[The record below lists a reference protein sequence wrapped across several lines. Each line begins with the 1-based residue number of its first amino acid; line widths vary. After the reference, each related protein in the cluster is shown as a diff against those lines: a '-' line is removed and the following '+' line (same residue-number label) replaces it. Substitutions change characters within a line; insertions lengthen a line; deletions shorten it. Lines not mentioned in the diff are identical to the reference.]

1 MITLLAFLV
10 ALGLLITIHE
20 YGHYR
25 VARACGVK
33 VLKFSVG
40 FGKPL
45 WSWTSPRSGT
55 EYAVAALPLGGFVR
69 MLDEREAPVD
79 EAQRHLAFNTQPVW
93 KRIAIVAA
101 GPLANLLLAILIYSG
116 LAWYGMAEISPVI
129 AQPQA
134 GSVAERAGLRSG
146 DRIHSLRWLD
156 DDGDAAEPVRSF
168 GTLQWE
174 LTQAALQGRDVE
186 LQASHGKDTAVR
198 SHVLHLQQAGLTDVD
213 AQTLERIGIAAP
225 YMPAVVGELA
235 PGQPAALAGLRAG
248 DRVQRV
254 NGLVVEDAAQLRR
267 MVREDTSGKPQRWQ
281 ISRAGQLLE
290 LQVTPLA
297 VEQGGV
303 RIGRI
308 GAYLGSPPEMV
319 TVRLGLLDGLQHGM
333 ARTWDMAAFS
343 LRMLGRMVTGDASL
357 KNLSGPISIADYA
370 GRSARA
376 GISSYIAFL
385 ALISVS
391 LGVLNLLPIPVLDG
405 GHLMYYLWEAA
416 TGRAVPDA
424 FVQRLQQIGMAIL
437 IGLMGIALFND
448 LTRVLGA

>member
-69 MLDEREAPVD
+69 MLDEREAPVPVD
-79 EAQRHLAFNTQPVW
+79 QRHLAFNTQPVW

-101 GPLANLLLAILIYSG
+101 GPLANLLLAVLIYSG
-116 LAWYGMAEISPVI
+116 LAWYGMSEVSPVI
-129 AQPQA
+129 AQPA
-134 GSVAERAGLRSG
+134 PGSLADQAGLRSG
-146 DRIHSLRWLD
+146 DRIVSLRWLND
-156 DDGDAAEPVRSF
+156 EAEEAQPVRSL

-186 LQASHGKDTAVR
+186 LQASHGSDATR
-198 SHVLHLQQAGLTDVD
+198 SHVLALQQAGLSDVD
-213 AQTLERIGIAAP
+213 AQTLERIGLAAP
-225 YMPAVVGELA
+225 FMPAMVGELA
-235 PGQPAALAGLRAG
+235 PGDPADRAGLRTG
-248 DRVQRV
+248 DRVLRV
-254 NGLVVEDAAQLRR
+254 DDEPIEDAAQLRR
-267 MVREDTSGKPQRWQ
+267 LVRAETGGKAQRWQ
-281 ISRAGQLLE
+281 VSRNGETLDIE
-290 LQVTPLA
+290 VTPET
-297 VEQGGV
+297 VQQEGV
-303 RIGRI
+303 TIGRI
-308 GAYLGSPPEMV
+308 GAFLGAPPEMT
-319 TVRLGLLDGLQHGM
+319 TVRLGAFDGMQHGM
-333 ARTWDMAAFS
+333 QRTWDMAAFS
-343 LRMLGRMVTGDASL
+343 LRMLGRMVMGDASL

-376 GISSYIAFL
+376 GLATYVAFL

-391 LGVLNLLPIPVLDG
+391 LGVLNLLPIPILDG

-448 LTRVLGA
+448 LSRVLGT

>member
-69 MLDEREAPVD
+69 MLDEREAPVPAD
-79 EAQRHLAFNTQPVW
+79 QRHLAFNTQSVW

-101 GPLANLLLAILIYSG
+101 GPLANLLLAVLIYSG
-116 LAWYGMAEISPVI
+116 LAWYGMSEVSPVI
-129 AQPQA
+129 AQPAA
-134 GSVAERAGLRSG
+134 GSLADKAGLRSG
-146 DRIHSLRWLD
+146 DRIVSLRWLD
-156 DDGDAAEPVRSF
+156 DEAQEVQPVRSL

-186 LQASHGKDTAVR
+186 LQASQGSDSIRT
-198 SHVLHLQQAGLTDVD
+198 HVLAMQQAGLSDVD
-213 AQTLERIGIAAP
+213 AGTLERIGIAAP
-225 YMPAVVGELA
+225 FMPPLVGEMV
-235 PGQPAALAGLRAG
+235 PGEPAERAGLQVG
-248 DRVQRV
+248 DRVLRDD
-254 NGLVVEDAAQLRR
+254 GKPVEDAAELRR
-267 MVREDTSGKPQRWQ
+267 LVRAETGGKRQLWQ
-281 ISRAGQLLE
+281 VSRNGELLE
-290 LQVTPLA
+290 IA
-297 VEQGGV
+297 VAPQAVQQEGV
-303 RIGRI
+303 SVGRI
-308 GAYLGSPPEMV
+308 GAFLGAPPEMT
-319 TVRLGLLDGLQHGM
+319 TVRLGAVDGAKHGLQ
-333 ARTWDMAAFS
+333 RTWDMAAFS
-343 LRMLGRMVTGDASL
+343 LRMLGRMVVGEASL
-357 KNLSGPISIADYA
+357 RNLSGPISIADYA

-376 GISSYIAFL
+376 GLATYIAFL

-391 LGVLNLLPIPVLDG
+391 LGVLNLLPIPILDG

-448 LTRVLGA
+448 LTRVLGT

>member
-69 MLDEREAPVD
+69 MLDEREAPVPAD
-79 EAQRHLAFNTQPVW
+79 QRHLAFNTQSVW

-101 GPLANLLLAILIYSG
+101 GPLANLLLAVLIYSG
-116 LAWYGMAEISPVI
+116 LAWYGMSEVSPVI
-129 AQPQA
+129 AQPAA
-134 GSVAERAGLRSG
+134 GSLADKAGLRSG
-146 DRIHSLRWLD
+146 DRIVS
-156 DDGDAAEPVRSF
+156 
-168 GTLQWE
+168 
-174 LTQAALQGRDVE
+174 LQGRDVE
-186 LQASHGKDTAVR
+186 LQASHGSDSTR
-198 SHVLHLQQAGLTDVD
+198 THVLAMQQAGLSDVD
-213 AQTLERIGIAAP
+213 AGTLERIGIAAP
-225 YMPAVVGELA
+225 FMPPLVGEMV
-235 PGQPAALAGLRAG
+235 PGEPAERAGLQVG
-248 DRVQRV
+248 DRVLRV
-254 NGLVVEDAAQLRR
+254 DGKPVEDAAELRR
-267 MVREDTSGKPQRWQ
+267 LVRAETGGKPQLWQ
-281 ISRAGQLLE
+281 VSRNGELLE
-290 LQVTPLA
+290 IAVTPQA
-297 VEQGGV
+297 VQQEGV
-303 RIGRI
+303 SVGRI
-308 GAYLGSPPEMV
+308 GAFLGAPPEMT
-319 TVRLGLLDGLQHGM
+319 TVRLGAVDGFQYGLQ
-333 ARTWDMAAFS
+333 RTWDMSAFS
-343 LRMLGRMVTGDASL
+343 LRMLGRMVVGEASL
-357 KNLSGPISIADYA
+357 RNLSGPISIADYA

-376 GISSYIAFL
+376 GLATYIAFL

-391 LGVLNLLPIPVLDG
+391 LGVLNLLPIPILDG

-448 LTRVLGA
+448 LTRVLGT

>member
-69 MLDEREAPVD
+69 MLDEREAPVPAD
-79 EAQRHLAFNTQPVW
+79 QRHLAFNTQSVW

-101 GPLANLLLAILIYSG
+101 GPLANLLLAVLIYSG
-116 LAWYGMAEISPVI
+116 LAWYGMSEVSPVI
-129 AQPQA
+129 AQPA
-134 GSVAERAGLRSG
+134 VGSLADKAGLRSG
-146 DRIHSLRWLD
+146 DRIVSLRWLD
-156 DDGDAAEPVRSF
+156 DEAQEVQPVRSL

-186 LQASHGKDTAVR
+186 LQASQGSDSIRT
-198 SHVLHLQQAGLTDVD
+198 HVLAMQQAGLSDVD
-213 AQTLERIGIAAP
+213 AGTLERIGIAAP
-225 YMPAVVGELA
+225 FMPPLVGEMV
-235 PGQPAALAGLRAG
+235 PGEPAERAGLQVG
-248 DRVQRV
+248 DRVLRV
-254 NGLVVEDAAQLRR
+254 DGKPVEDAAELRR
-267 MVREDTSGKPQRWQ
+267 LVRAETGGKPQLWQ
-281 ISRAGQLLE
+281 VSRNGELLE
-290 LQVTPLA
+290 IA
-297 VEQGGV
+297 VAPQAVQQEGV
-303 RIGRI
+303 SVGRI
-308 GAYLGSPPEMV
+308 GAFLGAPPEMT
-319 TVRLGLLDGLQHGM
+319 TVRLGAVDGAKHGLQ
-333 ARTWDMAAFS
+333 RTWDMAAFS
-343 LRMLGRMVTGDASL
+343 LRMLGRMVVGEASL
-357 KNLSGPISIADYA
+357 RNLSGPISIADYA

-376 GISSYIAFL
+376 GLATYIAFL

-391 LGVLNLLPIPVLDG
+391 LGVLNLLPIPILDG

-448 LTRVLGA
+448 LTRVLGT

>member
-1 MITLLAFLV
+1 MITLLAFIV

-69 MLDEREAPVD
+69 MLDEREAPVPTD
-79 EAQRHLAFNTQPVW
+79 QRHLAFNTQSVW

-101 GPLANLLLAILIYSG
+101 GPLANLLLAVLIYSG
-116 LAWYGMAEISPVI
+116 LAWYGMAEVSPVI
-129 AQPQA
+129 AQPA
-134 GSVAERAGLRSG
+134 PGSLADQAGLRSG
-146 DRIHSLRWLD
+146 DRIVSLRRLD
-156 DDGDAAEPVRSF
+156 DEAQEAQAVRSL
-168 GTLQWE
+168 GALQWE

-186 LQASHGKDTAVR
+186 LNASHGSDATRAHMLR
-198 SHVLHLQQAGLTDVD
+198 LQQAGLSDVD
-213 AQTLERIGIAAP
+213 AGTLEKIGIAAP
-225 YMPAVVGELA
+225 FMPALVGDMMPGA
-235 PGQPAALAGLRAG
+235 PAQRAGLQPG
-248 DRVQRV
+248 DRVLRV
-254 NGLVVEDAAQLRR
+254 DGHAIADAAELRR
-267 MVREDTSGKPQRWQ
+267 LVRAETGSRVQRWQ
-281 ISRAGQLLE
+281 VSRNGRTLE
-290 LQVTPLA
+290 LAVTPEA
-297 VEQGGV
+297 VQQEGV
-303 RIGRI
+303 SVGRI
-308 GAYLGSPPEMV
+308 GAFLGAPPETV
-319 TVRLGLLDGLQHGM
+319 TVRLGAVDGLQHGM
-333 ARTWDMAAFS
+333 QRTWDMAAFS

-376 GISSYIAFL
+376 GLTAYMAFL

-391 LGVLNLLPIPVLDG
+391 LGVLNLLPIPILDG

-416 TGRAVPDA
+416 TGQAVPDA

-448 LTRVLGA
+448 LTRVLGT

>member
-69 MLDEREAPVD
+69 MLDEREAPVPAD
-79 EAQRHLAFNTQPVW
+79 QRHLAFNTQSVW

-101 GPLANLLLAILIYSG
+101 GPLANLLLAVLIYSG
-116 LAWYGMAEISPVI
+116 LAWYGMSEVSPVI
-129 AQPQA
+129 AQPA
-134 GSVAERAGLRSG
+134 VGSLADKAGLRSG
-146 DRIHSLRWLD
+146 DCIVSLRWLD
-156 DDGDAAEPVRSF
+156 DEAQEVQPVRSL

-186 LQASHGKDTAVR
+186 LQASQGSDSIRT
-198 SHVLHLQQAGLTDVD
+198 HVLAMQQAGLSDVD
-213 AQTLERIGIAAP
+213 AGTLERIGIAAP
-225 YMPAVVGELA
+225 FMPPLVGEMV
-235 PGQPAALAGLRAG
+235 PGEPAERAGLQVG
-248 DRVQRV
+248 DRVLRV
-254 NGLVVEDAAQLRR
+254 DGKPVEDAAELRR
-267 MVREDTSGKPQRWQ
+267 LVRAETGGKRQLWQ
-281 ISRAGQLLE
+281 VSRNGELLE
-290 LQVTPLA
+290 IA
-297 VEQGGV
+297 VAPQAVQQEGV
-303 RIGRI
+303 SVGRI
-308 GAYLGSPPEMV
+308 GAFLGAPPEMT
-319 TVRLGLLDGLQHGM
+319 TVRLGAVDGAKHGLQ
-333 ARTWDMAAFS
+333 RTWDMAAFS
-343 LRMLGRMVTGDASL
+343 LRMLGRMVVGEASL
-357 KNLSGPISIADYA
+357 RNLSGPISIADYA

-376 GISSYIAFL
+376 GLATYIAFL

-391 LGVLNLLPIPVLDG
+391 LGVLNLLPIPILDG

-448 LTRVLGA
+448 LTRVLGT

>member
-69 MLDEREAPVD
+69 MLDEREAPVPAD
-79 EAQRHLAFNTQPVW
+79 QRHLAFNTQSVW

-101 GPLANLLLAILIYSG
+101 GPLANLLLAVLIYSG
-116 LAWYGMAEISPVI
+116 LAWYGMSEVSPVI
-129 AQPQA
+129 AQPA
-134 GSVAERAGLRSG
+134 PGSLADQAGLRSG
-146 DRIHSLRWLD
+146 DRIVSLRWLND
-156 DDGDAAEPVRSF
+156 EAEEAQPVRSL
-168 GTLQWE
+168 GALQWE

-186 LQASHGKDTAVR
+186 LQASHGSDATR
-198 SHVLHLQQAGLTDVD
+198 SHVLALQQAGLSDVD
-213 AQTLERIGIAAP
+213 AQTLERIGVAAP
-225 YMPAVVGELA
+225 FMPAMVGELA
-235 PGQPAALAGLRAG
+235 PGDPADRAGLRTG
-248 DRVQRV
+248 DRVLRV
-254 NGLVVEDAAQLRR
+254 DDEPIEDAAQLRR
-267 MVREDTSGKPQRWQ
+267 LVRAETGGKVQRWQ
-281 ISRAGQLLE
+281 VSRNGETLDIE
-290 LQVTPLA
+290 VTPET
-297 VEQGGV
+297 VQQEGV
-303 RIGRI
+303 TIGRI
-308 GAYLGSPPEMV
+308 GAFLGAPPEMT
-319 TVRLGLLDGLQHGM
+319 TVRLGALDGMQHGLQ
-333 ARTWDMAAFS
+333 RTWDMAAFS
-343 LRMLGRMVTGDASL
+343 LRMLGRMVMGDASL

-376 GISSYIAFL
+376 GLATYVAFL

-391 LGVLNLLPIPVLDG
+391 LGVLNLLPIPILDG

-448 LTRVLGA
+448 LSRVLGT

>member
-25 VARACGVK
+25 VARACDVK

-69 MLDEREAPVD
+69 MLDEREAPVPAD
-79 EAQRHLAFNTQPVW
+79 QRHLAFNTQSVW

-101 GPLANLLLAILIYSG
+101 GPLANLLLAVLIYSG
-116 LAWYGMAEISPVI
+116 LAWYGMSEVSPVI
-129 AQPQA
+129 AQPA
-134 GSVAERAGLRSG
+134 VGSLADKAGLRSG
-146 DRIHSLRWLD
+146 DRIVSLRWLD
-156 DDGDAAEPVRSF
+156 DEAQEVQPVRSL

-186 LQASHGKDTAVR
+186 LQARQGSDSIRT
-198 SHVLHLQQAGLTDVD
+198 HVLAMQQAGLSDVD
-213 AQTLERIGIAAP
+213 AGTLERIGIAAP
-225 YMPAVVGELA
+225 FMPPLVGEMV
-235 PGQPAALAGLRAG
+235 PGEPAERAGLQVG
-248 DRVQRV
+248 DRVLRV
-254 NGLVVEDAAQLRR
+254 DGKPVEDAAELRR
-267 MVREDTSGKPQRWQ
+267 LVRAETGGKPQLWQ
-281 ISRAGQLLE
+281 VSRNGELLE
-290 LQVTPLA
+290 IA
-297 VEQGGV
+297 VAPQAVQQEGV
-303 RIGRI
+303 SVGRI
-308 GAYLGSPPEMV
+308 GAFLGAPPEMT
-319 TVRLGLLDGLQHGM
+319 TVRLGAVDGAKHGLQ
-333 ARTWDMAAFS
+333 RTWDMAAFS
-343 LRMLGRMVTGDASL
+343 LRMLGRMVVGEASL
-357 KNLSGPISIADYA
+357 RNLSGPISIADYA

-376 GISSYIAFL
+376 GLATYIAFL

-391 LGVLNLLPIPVLDG
+391 LGVLNLLPIPILDG

-448 LTRVLGA
+448 LTRVLGT

>member
-69 MLDEREAPVD
+69 MLDEREAPVPVD
-79 EAQRHLAFNTQPVW
+79 QRHLAFNTQSVW

-101 GPLANLLLAILIYSG
+101 GPLANLLLAVLIYSG
-116 LAWYGMAEISPVI
+116 LAWHGMSEVSPVI
-129 AQPQA
+129 AQPA
-134 GSVAERAGLRSG
+134 PGSLADQAGLRSG
-146 DRIHSLRWLD
+146 DRIVSLRWLND
-156 DDGDAAEPVRSF
+156 EAEEAQPVRSL

-186 LQASHGKDTAVR
+186 LQASHGSDATR
-198 SHVLHLQQAGLTDVD
+198 SHVLALQQAGLSDVD
-213 AQTLERIGIAAP
+213 AQTLERIGLAAP
-225 YMPAVVGELA
+225 FMPAMVGELA
-235 PGQPAALAGLRAG
+235 PGDPADRAGLRTG
-248 DRVQRV
+248 DRVLRV
-254 NGLVVEDAAQLRR
+254 DDEPIEDAAQLRR
-267 MVREDTSGKPQRWQ
+267 LVRSETGGKAQRWQ
-281 ISRAGQLLE
+281 VSRNGETLDIE
-290 LQVTPLA
+290 VTPET
-297 VEQGGV
+297 VQQEGV
-303 RIGRI
+303 TIGRI
-308 GAYLGSPPEMV
+308 GAFLGAPPEMT
-319 TVRLGLLDGLQHGM
+319 TVRLGAFDGMQHGLQ
-333 ARTWDMAAFS
+333 RTWDMAAFS
-343 LRMLGRMVTGDASL
+343 LRMLGRMVMGDASL

-376 GISSYIAFL
+376 GLATYVAFL

-391 LGVLNLLPIPVLDG
+391 LGVLNLLPIPILDG

-448 LTRVLGA
+448 LSRVLGT

>member
-69 MLDEREAPVD
+69 MLDEREAPVPAD
-79 EAQRHLAFNTQPVW
+79 QRHLAFNTQSVW

-101 GPLANLLLAILIYSG
+101 GPLANLLLAVLIYSG
-116 LAWYGMAEISPVI
+116 LAWYGMSEVSPVI
-129 AQPQA
+129 AQPAA
-134 GSVAERAGLRSG
+134 GSLADKAGLRSG
-146 DRIHSLRWLD
+146 DRIVSLRWLD
-156 DDGDAAEPVRSF
+156 DEAQEVQPVRSL

-186 LQASHGKDTAVR
+186 LQASHGSDSTR
-198 SHVLHLQQAGLTDVD
+198 THVLAMQQAGLSDVD
-213 AQTLERIGIAAP
+213 AGTLERIGIAAP
-225 YMPAVVGELA
+225 FMPSLVGEMV
-235 PGQPAALAGLRAG
+235 PGEPAERAGLQVG
-248 DRVQRV
+248 DRVLRV
-254 NGLVVEDAAQLRR
+254 DGKPVEDAAELRR
-267 MVREDTSGKPQRWQ
+267 LVRAETGGKPQLWQ
-281 ISRAGQLLE
+281 VSRNGELLE
-290 LQVTPLA
+290 IA
-297 VEQGGV
+297 VAPQAVQQEGV
-303 RIGRI
+303 SVGRI
-308 GAYLGSPPEMV
+308 GAFLGAPPEMT
-319 TVRLGLLDGLQHGM
+319 TVRLGAVDGFQYGLQ
-333 ARTWDMAAFS
+333 RTWDMSAFS
-343 LRMLGRMVTGDASL
+343 LRMLGRMVVGEASL
-357 KNLSGPISIADYA
+357 RNLSGPISIADYA

-376 GISSYIAFL
+376 GLATYIAFL

-391 LGVLNLLPIPVLDG
+391 LGVLNLLPIPILDG

-448 LTRVLGA
+448 LTRVLGT

>member
-25 VARACGVK
+25 VARACDVK

-69 MLDEREAPVD
+69 MLDEREAPVPAD
-79 EAQRHLAFNTQPVW
+79 QRHLAFNTQSVW

-101 GPLANLLLAILIYSG
+101 GPLANLLLAVLIYSG
-116 LAWYGMAEISPVI
+116 LAWYGMSEVSPVI
-129 AQPQA
+129 AQPA
-134 GSVAERAGLRSG
+134 VGSLADKAGLRSG
-146 DRIHSLRWLD
+146 DRIVSLRWLD
-156 DDGDAAEPVRSF
+156 DEAQEVQPVRSL

-186 LQASHGKDTAVR
+186 LQASQGSDSIRT
-198 SHVLHLQQAGLTDVD
+198 HVLAMQQAGLSDVD
-213 AQTLERIGIAAP
+213 AGTLERIGIAAP
-225 YMPAVVGELA
+225 FMPPLVGEMV
-235 PGQPAALAGLRAG
+235 PGEPAERAGLQVG
-248 DRVQRV
+248 DRVLRV
-254 NGLVVEDAAQLRR
+254 DGKPVEDAAELRR
-267 MVREDTSGKPQRWQ
+267 LVRAETGGKRQLWQ
-281 ISRAGQLLE
+281 VSRNGELLE
-290 LQVTPLA
+290 IAVTPQA
-297 VEQGGV
+297 VQQEGV
-303 RIGRI
+303 SVGRI
-308 GAYLGSPPEMV
+308 GAFLGAPPEMT
-319 TVRLGLLDGLQHGM
+319 TVRLGAVDGAKHGLQ
-333 ARTWDMAAFS
+333 RTWDMAAFS
-343 LRMLGRMVTGDASL
+343 LRMLGRMVMGDASL

-376 GISSYIAFL
+376 GLATYVAFL

-391 LGVLNLLPIPVLDG
+391 LGVLNLLPIPILDG

-448 LTRVLGA
+448 LSRVLGT

>member
-25 VARACGVK
+25 VARACDVK

-69 MLDEREAPVD
+69 MLDEREAPVPAD
-79 EAQRHLAFNTQPVW
+79 QRHLAFNTQSVW

-101 GPLANLLLAILIYSG
+101 GPLANLLLAVLIYSG
-116 LAWYGMAEISPVI
+116 LAWYGMSEVSPVI
-129 AQPQA
+129 AQPA
-134 GSVAERAGLRSG
+134 VGSLADKAGLRSG
-146 DRIHSLRWLD
+146 DRIVSLRWLD
-156 DDGDAAEPVRSF
+156 DEAQEVQPVRSL

-186 LQASHGKDTAVR
+186 LQASQGSDSIRT
-198 SHVLHLQQAGLTDVD
+198 HVLAMQQAGLSDVD
-213 AQTLERIGIAAP
+213 AGTLERIGIAAP
-225 YMPAVVGELA
+225 FMPPLVGEMV
-235 PGQPAALAGLRAG
+235 PGEPAERAGLQVG
-248 DRVQRV
+248 DRVLRV
-254 NGLVVEDAAQLRR
+254 DGKPVEDAAELRR
-267 MVREDTSGKPQRWQ
+267 LVRAETGGKRQLWQ
-281 ISRAGQLLE
+281 VSRNGELLE
-290 LQVTPLA
+290 IA
-297 VEQGGV
+297 VAPQAVQQEGV
-303 RIGRI
+303 SVGRI
-308 GAYLGSPPEMV
+308 GAFLGAPPEMT
-319 TVRLGLLDGLQHGM
+319 TVRLGAVDGAKHGLQ
-333 ARTWDMAAFS
+333 RTWDMAAFS
-343 LRMLGRMVTGDASL
+343 LRMLGRMVVGEASL
-357 KNLSGPISIADYA
+357 RNLSGPISIADYA

-376 GISSYIAFL
+376 GLATYIAFL

-391 LGVLNLLPIPVLDG
+391 LGVLNLLPIPILDG

-448 LTRVLGA
+448 LTRVLGT

>member
-69 MLDEREAPVD
+69 MLDEREAPVPAD
-79 EAQRHLAFNTQPVW
+79 QRHLAFNTQSVW

-101 GPLANLLLAILIYSG
+101 GPLANLLLAVLIYSG
-116 LAWYGMAEISPVI
+116 LAWYGMSEVSPVI
-129 AQPQA
+129 AQPA
-134 GSVAERAGLRSG
+134 VGSLADKAGLRSG
-146 DRIHSLRWLD
+146 DRIVSLRWLD
-156 DDGDAAEPVRSF
+156 DEAQEVQPVRSL

-186 LQASHGKDTAVR
+186 LQARQGSDSIRT
-198 SHVLHLQQAGLTDVD
+198 HVLAMQQAGLSDVD
-213 AQTLERIGIAAP
+213 AGTLERIGIAAP
-225 YMPAVVGELA
+225 FMPPLVGEMV
-235 PGQPAALAGLRAG
+235 PGEPAERAGLQVG
-248 DRVQRV
+248 DRVLRV
-254 NGLVVEDAAQLRR
+254 DGKPVEDAAELRR
-267 MVREDTSGKPQRWQ
+267 LVRAETGGKRQLWQ
-281 ISRAGQLLE
+281 VSRNGELLE
-290 LQVTPLA
+290 IA
-297 VEQGGV
+297 VAPQAVQQEGV
-303 RIGRI
+303 SVGRI
-308 GAYLGSPPEMV
+308 GAFLGAPPEMT
-319 TVRLGLLDGLQHGM
+319 TVRLGAVDGAKHGLQ
-333 ARTWDMAAFS
+333 RTWDMAAFS
-343 LRMLGRMVTGDASL
+343 LRMLGRMVVGEASL
-357 KNLSGPISIADYA
+357 RNLSGPISIADYA

-376 GISSYIAFL
+376 GLATYIAFL

-391 LGVLNLLPIPVLDG
+391 LGVLNLLPIPILDG

-448 LTRVLGA
+448 LTRVLGT